1 MSELQATIELAV
13 ELNKFYN
20 VDLFQRGFYQ
30 IRTSLKTPPKWP
42 AKVEVSLNKPSK
54 PELYRGSQ
62 TASANIVN
70 NVTISRTFQI
80 LYRNEDMNVNDAILY
95 RIHTLVDSSRVEES
109 LEGLDLQLL
118 VELWFGEEEDS
129 SEGGDK
135 MEMCSQRTLQL
146 HFSPTKGLHCHLP
159 VLFDYFHLSAMEVT
173 LHATLIAIHQP
184 YLNWNDLSFFAAA
197 VEPEWVLQLVQVLEV
212 PVALVDAI
220 SLSVSQSIRI
230 GVESSTV
237 TVAASLGLAAVP
249 NDNFVCLPGGQT
261 NSRMQ
266 HAHVMHKRIC
276 TLLLSAHESLQQ
288 SLAMYL
294 SKLPQ
299 SKLNL
304 EHKDCH
310 SRLGGVIINLQKM
323 DDEEDLIQQAI
334 TDITQL
340 CAENVIL
347 WAQFLEEVTLRPE
360 VHKIL
365 AKDHHSERVR
375 RFAEAFFTLDHPKSS
390 CLTCYDPGIH
400 GHNALAGIVR
410 SSAYF
415 QQLRPLSVECTDL
428 DGDVTTLPIIFE
440 DIYHDSLSSVVTNS
454 KASMR
459 ADQVAGD
466 SSIQVSASSSS
477 SLSLNGEVTPRVKSR
492 SKKNFIKNIK
502 PEAFKRPSSYSC
514 SEVEK
519 LEIQKAIGKADPK
532 DDKLGV
538 QLIGYRK
545 VPKPDTDPSRAVLL
559 GTLSPIQRE
568 QEGAQSATHPLRPA
582 SSTLSILPRTCWN
595 RGSAS
600 SLPEFA
606 NLAVSQD
613 SVASVGGL
621 ETPVMAQRS
630 EVESVGDDE
639 QVQEESS
646 ANCMQRRAL
655 FKAHRSYTAPV
666 VDSSASAS
674 QQEGGLLDEP
684 AGAVALSEQVCLAAG
699 EERSA
704 SSLQDLPSQA
714 SNLAGKQSSSSMLCS
729 RSGDL
734 NPGAYAG
741 GLSISSS
748 SQGIRSLESGS
759 DTKLDACS
767 DDAYVANGYD
777 ETIDGEIQSEDSG
790 IRLSADANTSSY
802 DNVQSTS
809 PLGLDR
815 VQLSSSD
822 VAARSVRDTDSF
834 VSDVPSDVRLDDIAL
849 DNGEAAQS
857 DSAASSSSN
866 TSKLVS
872 RTPSSRSD
880 RKITVI
886 ELLREEYE
894 RSQREKSASGPPSME
909 GSPVHCHRASSDTD
923 ILRNLE
929 NAELAR
935 QRASE
940 KLFKRPVTASGAA
953 RERSRLST
961 SSSYPELSR
970 WADHDQPRLVSVVGS
985 STVNESAR
993 LASTMPYLLTPE
1005 EYDDGDGMHLIVCV
1019 HGLDGNSADLRLVR
1033 TYIEMALPGYRLE
1046 FLMSE
1051 RNQQD
1056 TFADFEKMTEKLVS
1070 EILFNM
1076 EIYSSQVSRISFVGH
1091 SLGNIIIRSALT
1103 SPKLAHL
1110 LPKMYTFLSLSGPHL
1125 GALYNN
1131 SGLVN
1136 MGMWF
1141 MQKWKKSGSLLQL
1154 SLKDTSDPRQSFLY
1168 RLSQKPVLQHF
1179 KHVLLVGSCQ
1189 DRYVPY
1195 HSSRIEMCRAAQK
1208 DSSVFGKVY
1217 QEMVENIL
1225 MPIVK
1230 TPTCTL
1236 IRYDIFHALPSTAN
1250 TIIGRAAHIA
1260 VLDSEVF
1267 IEKFLLVTGLKY
1279 FK

>member
-184 YLNWNDLSFFAAA
+184 YLNMPRPQKASWAGQSPDQSTLEGVYFGQRPLS
-197 VEPEWVLQLVQVLEV
+197 
-212 PVALVDAI
+212 
-220 SLSVSQSIRI
+220 
-230 GVESSTV
+230 G
-237 TVAASLGLAAVP
+237 
-249 NDNFVCLPGGQT
+249 LPGGQT

-985 STVNESAR
+985 STVNFVNLRESMKLSLNYPGQLYSESAR

-1260 VLDSEVF
+1260 VLDSEELA
-1267 IEKFLLVTGLKY
+1267 I
-1279 FK
+1279 